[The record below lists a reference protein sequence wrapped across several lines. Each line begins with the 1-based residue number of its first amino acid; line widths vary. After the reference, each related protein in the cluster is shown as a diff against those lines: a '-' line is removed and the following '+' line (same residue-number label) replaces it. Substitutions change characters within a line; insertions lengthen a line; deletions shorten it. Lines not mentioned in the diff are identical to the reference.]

1 LRAKRDKLTPAACNR
16 GGHAPAPAQQMPPL
30 VRSASCLQSTLK
42 KHWSASVFAVD
53 HMQLPAYVPR
63 HSSPTQSDVH
73 NGLRE
78 SVAQL
83 VEQLTF
89 NQ

>member
-1 LRAKRDKLTPAACNR
+1 
-16 GGHAPAPAQQMPPL
+16 MPNL
-30 VRSASCLQSTLK
+30 VRSGSGLQDPLK

-63 HSSPTQSDVH
+63 HSSPKQSDAH